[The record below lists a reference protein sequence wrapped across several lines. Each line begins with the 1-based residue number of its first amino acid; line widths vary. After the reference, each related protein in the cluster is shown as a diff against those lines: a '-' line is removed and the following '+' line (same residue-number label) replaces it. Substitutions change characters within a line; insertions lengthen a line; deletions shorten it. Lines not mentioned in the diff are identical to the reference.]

1 MEAKGLT
8 NKVPTFVCNVYLLF
22 ENRLEDTCHQNL
34 GRGNISH
41 GHKMA
46 LSCKTDI
53 NRQFVGVEI
62 TPDLPY
68 LRLNLSSYLTDT

>member
-1 MEAKGLT
+1 MEAKRLM
-8 NKVPTFVCNVYLLF
+8 NKVQTFVCNVYLLF

-34 GRGNISH
+34 GHGNISH
-41 GHKMA
+41 GHKIA

-53 NRQFVGVEI
+53 KRHFVGVEI

-68 LRLNLSSYLTDT
+68 LSLNLSSYLTDT

>member
-1 MEAKGLT
+1 MDAKGLT
-8 NKVPTFVCNVYLLF
+8 NKVQTFVCNVHLLS

-34 GRGNISH
+34 SHGKISH
-41 GHKMA
+41 GHKIA

-53 NRQFVGVEI
+53 NRHFVGVEI

-68 LRLNLSSYLTDT
+68 LRLNLSSYLY